1 MKVKE
6 EIEKAGLKLNI
17 QKTKF
22 MISGPIIS
30 WQVLGE
36 TIEIVTVFIFLGFKI
51 TSDGDSSCEI
61 KGHFLLGRKSM
72 TNLESILKSRDVN
85 FADKVQIG
93 KTMVFAVVMYICW
106 TIKKAEC

>member
-1 MKVKE
+1 MKE

-72 TNLESILKSRDVN
+72 TNLDSILKSKR
-85 FADKVQIG
+85 QH
-93 KTMVFAVVMYICW
+93 
-106 TIKKAEC
+106 IKKQETLLCKQRSV